1 MFQRLMKAGYEVYM
15 IPVNNPDKGTMY
27 RLTLGAFESLTEAK
41 DYAISILDRGVSDY
55 AKALQL
61 DME

>member
-15 IPVNNPDKGTMY
+15 MPAYTPNKGTIF
-27 RLTLGAFESLTEAK
+27 RLTLGAFETLKEAQE
-41 DYAISILDRGVSDY
+41 YAISIVDRGVSDY

-61 DME
+61 EMK